1 MGLIDE
7 TEMLTEAEYQ
17 KARKEIYKKKDKSV
31 RIRQAELKT
40 LYEKTSVLL
49 DDTLFEQY
57 KELKYRQEYDR
68 NQYLSVFTAVCVLML
83 TFTGD
88 QFLRAVWT
96 SVGALETV
104 RAFTC
109 FAVASVISVLLA
121 TWLGKWATKR
131 LLTKEY
137 LLLEKY
143 EIQLLEKKL
152 FLQKQ

>member
-104 RAFTC
+104 RAFIC

>member
-17 KARKEIYKKKDKSV
+17 KARKEIYKEKDKSV

-96 SVGALETV
+96 SAGSLETV
-104 RAFTC
+104 RALIC
-109 FAVASVISVLLA
+109 FVVASVISVLLA

-152 FLQKQ
+152 FLQEQ

>member
-40 LYEKTSVLL
+40 LYEKTSVRL

-104 RAFTC
+104 RACIC
-109 FAVASVISVLLA
+109 FVVASVISVLLA

>member
-40 LYEKTSVLL
+40 LYEKTSVRL
-49 DDTLFEQY
+49 DDTLFELY

-104 RAFTC
+104 RAFIC
-109 FAVASVISVLLA
+109 FVVASVISVLLA

>member
-17 KARKEIYKKKDKSV
+17 KARKEIYKEKGKSV

-96 SVGALETV
+96 SAGSLETV
-104 RAFTC
+104 RALIC
-109 FAVASVISVLLA
+109 FVVASVISVLLA

-137 LLLEKY
+137 LLLEKN

-152 FLQKQ
+152 FLQEQ